1 MKKNKNTILNM
12 LNLEKKLKELETSIQ
27 QISDA
32 IYFNSGLI
40 EKSRNDIKMHHSNGN
55 FEEYIDT
62 RQKLDRFTAREA
74 NLMIEKQLLLKEKV
88 HILDLM
94 CQMKSN
100 EYNSEEFIRALSKLI
115 KKLYIILNLH

>member
-1 MKKNKNTILNM
+1 M

-40 EKSRNDIKMHHSNGN
+40 EKSRNDIRMHHLKGN

-115 KKLYIILNLH
+115 KKFHFLRYLV